1 MNPDE
6 KQGKLDEM
14 QDQRISN
21 PRSVVKPTIITMSV
35 LAVVVAAVFLA
46 IIGTREKSVSDFL
59 TQWKETVESGDAQ
72 AYAEIC
78 SDEFKKNFEDMYEET
93 KELIT
98 GKGVSVSIEDEDIEK
113 VRLDDKHY
121 VIKHIPVTLADGDI
135 KTYQELYIKR
145 KGLIDRRWKIDR
157 EEHGFSKEIQ
167 EELKQMVQ
175 EQPAEISLEPAETPR
190 DTEFRIRQTLEVW
203 RVAWEHKDLNGYM
216 GCYADYADITR
227 VTVASGK
234 EEQVKLT
241 KNELRDHM
249 DRLNK
254 KYNRIQVRFSE
265 PVEVEGDTAEARAN
279 FLQEFSSWSGSDEEP
294 VYKDFGTKELQF
306 VRHDA
311 QWKITNENWTIYE
324 GVPIYPEREY

>member
-6 KQGKLDEM
+6 NQGKLDEV
-14 QDQRISN
+14 QDRKISN

-59 TQWKETVESGDAQ
+59 MQWKKTVESGDAQ

-78 SDEFKKNFEDMYEET
+78 SDEFKKNFKDMYEET

-98 GKGVSVSIEDEDIEK
+98 GEGVSVSIDDENIEK

-135 KTYQELYIKR
+135 KTHQELYIKR
-145 KGLIDRRWKIDR
+145 KGLIDRGWKIDR
-157 EEHGFSKEIQ
+157 EQHGLSKETQ
-167 EELKQMVQ
+167 EELKQIVQ
-175 EQPAEISLEPAETPR
+175 NQSAEILEEPAETPR

-203 RVAWEHKDLNGYM
+203 RVAWEHKDLSEYM
-216 GCYADYADITR
+216 DCYADYADITR
-227 VTVASGK
+227 ITVASGK

-254 KYNRIQVRFSE
+254 RYNRIQVRFSE
-265 PVEVEGDTAEARAN
+265 PVEVEGDTAEAKAS
-279 FLQEFSSWSGSDEEP
+279 FLQEYSSWGGSDEEP

-306 VRHDA
+306 VKHDT

-324 GVPIYPEREY
+324 GVPIYPKREY